1 MPRLLRRLPL
11 LLAALAGLSPP
22 VMAAP
27 VRTGLVLDRAVVL
40 MRHGVRVPLDGE
52 VPADTRSAAPW
63 PRWPLPESRVTPH
76 GAQAMTLLGAFD
88 RRRWVQAGLVP
99 ATGCPR
105 GGTVRI
111 HSNTAIRTIQSGEAY
126 AAGLAPGCPI
136 LVDHLAEDQA
146 DPLFE
151 PLRAGATAFDARA
164 AVAAIDRY
172 TGGMAALADRHRPD
186 IRLLDRV
193 LDCGDPRGCT
203 GGGAPALRPSAD
215 GRGIDLSGPIRS
227 TSGIAQVLL
236 LQYAEGMPA
245 SQVGWGRADAA
256 TIARLGRLHAALFDV
271 FTRSPYMAAHQASA
285 LGDHMLGALTRKD
298 GPALDLLVG
307 HDTNVTALGA
317 ALGVDLA
324 APGYALNDVAP
335 GGAILLERYRDPRS
349 GALYVRAAYQAQP
362 LDALRTLSPEV
373 TVTPLTVKGCATLC
387 PLPRFERLLRAR
399 LAPLVARPA
408 PGR

>member
-1 MPRLLRRLPL
+1 MTRLFARLPL
-11 LLAALAGLSPP
+11 LLAAIAGLSPP
-22 VMAAP
+22 VAAAP
-27 VRTGLVLDRAVVL
+27 KRAGLVLDRAVVL

-52 VPADTRSAAPW
+52 VPADTKSAAPW
-63 PRWPLPESRVTPH
+63 PRWPLPESQVTPH
-76 GAQAMTLLGAFD
+76 GAQAMTLLGQFD
-88 RRRWVQAGLVP
+88 RRRWAQAGLLP

-105 GGTVRI
+105 GDMVRI
-111 HSNTAIRTIQSGEAY
+111 HSNTAIRTIQSGEAF

-136 LVDHLAEDQA
+136 TVDHRAEDQV

-151 PLRAGATAFDARA
+151 PLRARATAFDARA

-172 TGGMAALADRHRPD
+172 TGGMTALADRYRPE

-193 LDCGDPRGCT
+193 LDCGDPHGCT
-203 GGGAPALRPSAD
+203 GGGAPGLRPSAD
-215 GRGIDLSGPIRS
+215 GHGIDLSGPIRS

-285 LGDHMLGALTRKD
+285 LGDHMLAALTRQD

-324 APGYALNDVAP
+324 APGYAVNDVAP

-349 GALYVRAAYQAQP
+349 GARYVRAYYQAQP

-373 TVTPLTVKGCATLC
+373 SVTPLTVKGCATLC
-387 PLPRFERLLRAR
+387 PLPTFERLLRTH

-408 PGR
+408 PL

>member
-1 MPRLLRRLPL
+1 MRCLLPRLPL
-11 LLAALAGLSPP
+11 LLAALASLSSP
-22 VMAAP
+22 VSAAP
-27 VRTGLVLDRAVVL
+27 RHGGLILDRAVVL

-76 GAQAMTLLGAFD
+76 GARATTLLGRFD
-88 RRRWVQAGLVP
+88 RRRWAQAGLLP

-105 GGTVRI
+105 GGSVRI
-111 HSNTAIRTIQSGEAY
+111 HSNTAIRTIESGQAF

-136 LVDHLAEDQA
+136 AVDHLAEDQA

-164 AVAAIDRY
+164 AVAAIDRH
-172 TGGMAALADRHRPD
+172 TGGMAALADRYRPE

-193 LDCGDPRGCT
+193 LGCGDPRGCT
-203 GGGAPALRPSAD
+203 GGGAPDLRPSAD

-271 FTRSPYMAAHQASA
+271 FTRSPYMAAHQAAA
-285 LGDHMLGALTRKD
+285 LGDHMLRALTRKD

-324 APGYALNDVAP
+324 APGYARNDVAP
-335 GGAILLERYRDPRS
+335 GGAILLERYRDRRT
-349 GALYVRAAYQAQP
+349 GARYVRAAYQAQP
-362 LDALRTLSPEV
+362 LDGLRALSRRVSV
-373 TVTPLTVKGCATLC
+373 MPLTVKGCTALC
-387 PLPRFERLLRAR
+387 PLPTFERLLRAR
-399 LAPLVARPA
+399 IAPLVARPMR
-408 PGR
+408 G

>member
-1 MPRLLRRLPL
+1 MTRLLPRLPL
-11 LLAALAGLSPP
+11 LLAALASLSSP
-22 VMAAP
+22 VSAAP
-27 VRTGLVLDRAVVL
+27 RHGDLILDRAVVL

-76 GAQAMTLLGAFD
+76 GARATTLLGRFD
-88 RRRWVQAGLVP
+88 RRRWAQAGLLP

-105 GGTVRI
+105 GGSVRI
-111 HSNTAIRTIQSGEAY
+111 HSNTAIRTIESGQAF

-136 LVDHLAEDQA
+136 AVDHLAEDQA

-151 PLRAGATAFDARA
+151 PLRAGATAFNARA
-164 AVAAIDRY
+164 AVAAIDRH
-172 TGGMAALADRHRPD
+172 TGGMAALADRHRSE

-193 LDCGDPRGCT
+193 LGCGDPQGCT
-203 GGGAPALRPSAD
+203 GGGAPDLRPSAD

-324 APGYALNDVAP
+324 APGYARNDVAP
-335 GGAILLERYRDPRS
+335 GGAILLERYRDRRT

-362 LDALRTLSPEV
+362 LDGLRALSRRVSV
-373 TVTPLTVKGCATLC
+373 MPLTVKRCTALC
-387 PLPRFERLLRAR
+387 PLPTFERLLRAR
-399 LAPLVARPA
+399 IAPLVARPMH
-408 PGR
+408 G

>member
-1 MPRLLRRLPL
+1 MIRFLPRLPL
-11 LLAALAGLSPP
+11 LLAAIAGLSPP
-22 VMAAP
+22 VMAASA
-27 VRTGLVLDRAVVL
+27 RHHLILDRAVVL
-40 MRHGVRVPLDGE
+40 MRHGVRVPLEGE
-52 VPADTRSAAPW
+52 VPGDTRSAAPW

-76 GAQAMTLLGAFD
+76 GARAMTLLGQFD
-88 RRRWVQAGLVP
+88 RRRWAKAGLFP

-105 GGTVRI
+105 DGAVRI
-111 HSNTAIRTIQSGEAY
+111 HSNTAIRTIESGAAF
-126 AAGLAPGCPI
+126 AAGFAPGCGVA
-136 LVDHLAEDQA
+136 VDHLGEEQA

-151 PLRAGATAFDARA
+151 PLRAGVTAFDARA

-172 TGGMAALADRHRPD
+172 TGGMAALAARHRPA

-203 GGGAPALRPSAD
+203 GGGAPGLRPSAD

-236 LQYAEGMPA
+236 LQYAQGMPKA
-245 SQVGWGRADAA
+245 QVGWGRADAR
-256 TIARLGRLHAALFDV
+256 TIARLGTLHAALFDV
-271 FTRSPYMAAHQASA
+271 FTRSPYMAAHQAAA
-285 LGDHMLGALTRKD
+285 LADHMLAALTRTD

-317 ALGVDLA
+317 ALGVDLT
-324 APGYALNDVAP
+324 APGYAPNDVAP

-349 GALYVRAAYQAQP
+349 GARYVRAAYQAQP
-362 LDALRTLSPEV
+362 LDGLRALSPAV
-373 TVTPLTVKGCATLC
+373 SVTPLIVKGCATLC
-387 PLPRFERLLRAR
+387 PLPTFERLLRAR

-408 PGR
+408 HG

>member
-1 MPRLLRRLPL
+1 
-11 LLAALAGLSPP
+11 
-22 VMAAP
+22 
-27 VRTGLVLDRAVVL
+27 
-40 MRHGVRVPLDGE
+40 
-52 VPADTRSAAPW
+52 
-63 PRWPLPESRVTPH
+63 
-76 GAQAMTLLGAFD
+76 
-88 RRRWVQAGLVP
+88 
-99 ATGCPR
+99 
-105 GGTVRI
+105 
-111 HSNTAIRTIQSGEAY
+111 
-126 AAGLAPGCPI
+126 
-136 LVDHLAEDQA
+136 
-146 DPLFE
+146 
-151 PLRAGATAFDARA
+151 
-164 AVAAIDRY
+164 
-172 TGGMAALADRHRPD
+172 
-186 IRLLDRV
+186 
-193 LDCGDPRGCT
+193 
-203 GGGAPALRPSAD
+203 
-215 GRGIDLSGPIRS
+215 
-227 TSGIAQVLL
+227 
-236 LQYAEGMPA
+236 
-245 SQVGWGRADAA
+245 
-256 TIARLGRLHAALFDV
+256 V